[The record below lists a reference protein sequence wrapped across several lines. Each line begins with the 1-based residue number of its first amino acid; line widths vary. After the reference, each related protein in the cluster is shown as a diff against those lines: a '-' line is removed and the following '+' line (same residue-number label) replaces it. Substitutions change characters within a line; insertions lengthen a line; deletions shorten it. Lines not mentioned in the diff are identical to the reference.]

1 MDPSW
6 LNLNVAK
13 EMNVW
18 NSIRISLLMLTLMTV
33 VTGGLYPLSVLVLAQ
48 ICFPH
53 QANGSLVVEDDRVLG
68 SEWIGQS
75 FSDPRFFWGRPSATS
90 PVGYNAA
97 ASSGSNLGPLNPA
110 LVEAVEQRVAHWRA
124 HGVTGEVPVDLVT
137 SSASGLDPHISW
149 AAADVQVA
157 RVAQARN
164 VPEAEVRAIVVRHR
178 EGRVAGIW
186 GEPRVNVLRL
196 NLALSE
202 LRGQNL

>member
-1 MDPSW
+1 
-6 LNLNVAK
+6 
-13 EMNVW
+13 MNVW
-18 NSIRISLLMLTLMTV
+18 NSFRISLLMLTLMTV
-33 VTGGLYPLSVLVLAQ
+33 VTGGLYPLLVLVLAQ
-48 ICFPH
+48 TCFPH
-53 QANGSLVVEDDRVLG
+53 QANGSLVVEGDRVLG

-90 PVGYNAA
+90 PVAYNAA
-97 ASSGSNLGPLNPA
+97 ASSGSNLGPLNPV
-110 LVEAVEQRVAHWRA
+110 LVEAVEQRVTHWRA
-124 HGVTGEVPVDLVT
+124 HGVTGELPVDLVT

-149 AAADVQVA
+149 AAAEVQVA

-196 NLALSE
+196 NLALRE
-202 LRGQNL
+202 LRGQNP